1 MGAKGVVTLKVA
13 PNADDGTWQEH
24 RAVVARAVV
33 EAPLPEVIA
42 CKDLTPGYLLRQ
54 ALFTRQGIKLLG
66 PGTRLSEA
74 LCGSL
79 RASGEPVFVVA
90 RNVTEVSEA
99 IGAKDPVQPTRASG
113 GVRTNAVA
121 TEDLVTS
128 GGVVAVERG
137 ERIEEHHADALNGGP
152 HTKDGASDS
161 PATGWTPGQESIA
174 RGQSEPSPAI
184 DQPARAWAVRH
195 NELARV
201 RAAMLKA
208 AENVVAEK
216 ARRWD
221 SLPREV
227 RIGIEMVAVSEND
240 EPGWP
245 DDHELALMRAE
256 RVGQV
261 RGIYADLLRG
271 LPTSTDLVL
280 EIADELIALAARYP
294 RRFTGLAMVPPR
306 RADYLPDHA
315 LTTASLCA
323 AMAISLSWSKWD
335 VRNAVLAGLLC
346 DCGMMLIPEDIRRAD
361 RTLDEAELN
370 RMRRHPAMSVTL
382 LEAMTDLPEV
392 VALCAFQHH
401 EREDGS
407 GYPSALTGRRIH
419 PIARMVAVADTYAGM
434 TAPRPHRTG
443 IQPYLAMEQIIGL
456 ASNGKLE
463 RAYTRTLVRVCGL
476 FPVGSYVRLS
486 DETLAIV
493 VGSHPTQVDRP
504 IVRRVRGGVMSE
516 AIDLSTLKP
525 WELSV
530 LEPID
535 ARM

>member
-1 MGAKGVVTLKVA
+1 MAIA
-13 PNADDGTWQEH
+13 PA
-24 RAVVARAVV
+24 AL

-42 CKDLTPGYLLRQ
+42 CKDLRPGYLLRQ

-90 RNVTEVSEA
+90 RNVSEVSEA
-99 IGAKDPVQPTRASG
+99 MGAKEPVQPTRVQG
-113 GVRTNAVA
+113 GARANTLA

-137 ERIEEHHADALNGGP
+137 ERIEEHHADALAG
-152 HTKDGASDS
+152 DS
-161 PATGWTPGQESIA
+161 TTQDISSAPPATRWSPGQESIA
-174 RGQSEPSPAI
+174 RGQTEPAPAI

-208 AENVVAEK
+208 AESVVVEK

-227 RIGIEMVAVSEND
+227 RIGIETVAVSEGD
-240 EPGWP
+240 QPGWP
-245 DDHELALMRAE
+245 DDQELALMRAE

-261 RGIYADLLRG
+261 RSVYADLLRG

-280 EIADELIALAARYP
+280 EITDELIALAARYP
-294 RRFTGLAMVPPR
+294 RRFAGFAMVPAR
-306 RADYLPDHA
+306 RADYLPEHA

-323 AMAISLSWSKWD
+323 AMALSLSWSRWD
-335 VRNAVLAGLLC
+335 VRNAVLAGLLS

-361 RTLDEAELN
+361 RTLDEAEIN
-370 RMRRHPAMSVTL
+370 RVRRHPLMSVTL

-392 VALCAFQHH
+392 VALCAYQHH

-407 GYPSALTGRRIH
+407 GYPSALNSKRIH

-443 IQPYLAMEQIIGL
+443 IQAYAAMEQLIGM
-456 ASNGKLE
+456 ASSGKLE

-504 IVRRVRGGVMSE
+504 IVRRVRSGTMSE
-516 AIDLSTLKP
+516 AIDLSTVKP